1 MSLKVERLSGP
12 DALRSIER
20 DWERLDV
27 LTVPRSP
34 FSSPLWNSVWW
45 THYRKQGILS
55 RDEFF
60 VHVVRAPDGAL
71 VAIAP
76 LFRRSWPGI
85 GPLRLRFVQ
94 FFGADAAIT
103 DIRGIVCAPEN
114 EEIAWHALRQHFQNT
129 SSQWDIFRFD
139 GLRGQ
144 PEHIHWLKQP
154 DVAALTH
161 GPNYFVQL
169 PGSWDELHKRVNGN
183 FRRNMRKQREIF
195 DAEGHAY
202 TVELIDAPSELPAA
216 LDRLFALHSLRADS
230 DGMEVKHPDRFA
242 DPLNRGFI
250 SDYVLQM
257 AGRGRVRLFELKIG
271 GTTVAS
277 QLTIA
282 LDDALW
288 FLSTGFDTSWRKYGV
303 MTMLTV
309 EVMKWAIDAKFRVV
323 NLSCGHDRG
332 KTRWNPAELILSS
345 FLWRAPGLRGLL
357 LARVYRSVE
366 MSRQPAAPEA
376 GVPARGRRWLPAF
389 DRPALSTVGNNLLQ
403 NYCGLISEASDLIS
417 MIA

>member
-1 MSLKVERLSGP
+1 MGLTVERLSGP

-20 DWERLDV
+20 EWERLDV

-45 THYRKQGILS
+45 THYRKRGLLA

-60 VHVVRAPDGAL
+60 VHVVRSSNGEL
-71 VAIAP
+71 IAIAP

-103 DIRGIVCAPEN
+103 DIRGLVCAPEN
-114 EEIAWHALRQHFQNT
+114 EEIAWRALRQHFQAT
-129 SSQWDIFRFD
+129 SSEWDIFRFD
-139 GLRGQ
+139 GLRGR
-144 PEHIHWLKQP
+144 PEDIHWLNQP
-154 DVAALTH
+154 GVAALTQ
-161 GPNYFVQL
+161 GPNYFVEL

-183 FRRNMRKQREIF
+183 FRRNMRKQREVF
-195 DAEGHAY
+195 DADGHTYALD
-202 TVELIDAPSELPAA
+202 LIDSLGELPAA
-216 LDRLFALHSLRADS
+216 LDKLFALHSLRADS

-242 DPLNRGFI
+242 DPQNRGFI
-250 SDYVLQM
+250 RDYVLKM
-257 AGRGRVRLFELKIG
+257 AGRGRVRLFELKID

-277 QLTIA
+277 QLTIV
-282 LDDALW
+282 LGDQLW
-288 FLSTGFDTSWRKYGV
+288 FLSSGFDTAWRKYGI

-309 EVMKWAIDAKFRVV
+309 EVMKWAIESRFKIV

-332 KTRWNPAELILSS
+332 KTRWNPAEVILSN
-345 FLWRAPGLRGLL
+345 FLWRAPGLRGLM
-357 LARVYRSVE
+357 LARVYWSLE
-366 MSRQPAAPEA
+366 MSRQPAGPEA
-376 GVPARGRRWLPAF
+376 GIPARGWRWLPAF
-389 DRPALSTVGNNLLQ
+389 DRPALGVIGNNLLQ
-403 NYCGLISEASDLIS
+403 NYCGLISEASDLLS